1 MRRTTTVTL
10 VAAVLLA
17 LTAGAALA
25 ATIACPNAEP
35 GISGYRDCEGTPNGE
50 TMNGTPGQDLMNGNA
65 GNDTLKGFDG
75 DDELDG
81 GEGEDTVYAG
91 TGDDSGFAET
101 VYGGPGDDDIDGV
114 NVHGQD
120 GEDMIGDEVFSET
133 SPPEDSLEETIT
145 GGGGKDE
152 IVARDN
158 SKDKIDC
165 GAGSA
170 DLASFDKGK
179 ASSPDTTVSD
189 EVNTK
194 TCERLDWTADVSNPY
209 CVKPWDNAK
218 VRCITGSNRPE
229 ELVGRDDPDPRI
241 VDLMWGGDNK
251 DTLRGRRGFDG
262 LSGEAGNDTLY
273 GGPGDDGLFGD
284 YNFHDTDRP
293 EGSDKL
299 YGEGGDDFIFA
310 IDKKKDTISCG
321 GGDDDWAQIDKGLDT
336 IVARKDCELIE
347 YESEGFFYWWRK
359 SMGKH
364 KK

>member
-1 MRRTTTVTL
+1 M
-10 VAAVLLA
+10 LLA
-17 LTAGAALA
+17 LIAGAALA
-25 ATIACPNAEP
+25 ATITCPN
-35 GISGYRDCEGTPNGE
+35 SGNDCVGTPDGD
-50 TMNGTPGQDLMNGNA
+50 TMNGTPGRDVMVGEA
-65 GNDTLKGFDG
+65 GKDTLKGFDG
-75 DDELDG
+75 DDSLEG

-91 TGDDSGFAET
+91 AGDDSGFAET

-114 NVHGQD
+114 NVHGQE
-120 GEDMIGDEVFSET
+120 GEDIIGDDVFSET
-133 SPPEDSLEETIT
+133 SLPEDSWEETIT

-170 DLASFDKGK
+170 DLAAFDKGP
-179 ASSPDTTVSD
+179 ATSPDTTVSD

-194 TCERLDWTADVSNPY
+194 TCERLDWTAEVSNPD

-218 VRCITGSNRPE
+218 VRCIVGTSRPE
-229 ELVGRDDPDPRI
+229 ELVGRDDPDARI
-241 VDLMWGGDNK
+241 VDLMWGGDQK

-262 LSGEAGNDTLY
+262 LAGEAGNDTLY

-284 YNFHDTDRP
+284 YNGSDDRA

-310 IDKKKDTISCG
+310 IDGKKDTISCG

-336 IVARKDCELIE
+336 VVARKDCELIE
-347 YESEGFFYWWRK
+347 NKSEGFFFWWRK

-364 KK
+364 KKPSK